1 MRYRGPAELS
11 VVRHGQSRLNA
22 ALAAAGPDG
31 GRLDA
36 DGLPARNADVDLTPL
51 GESQARA
58 VGSGWLVALPEE
70 RRPGVVFSSTY
81 LRARRTAELALEAA
95 GLDLPVHPDERLR
108 DHDAGPFGLMTPAM
122 VREYDPEEMPR
133 RLADRM
139 HHRPE
144 RGESLADVLLRLR
157 SFLRDVCAEYP
168 GERVLLFAHEPV
180 VVLLR
185 GALEGLSEDEVWRVA
200 GEEPAG
206 TASVSRWTAD
216 AAGDLRPDGYGT
228 VTHLAGAGEEI
239 RRVRT

>member
-1 MRYRGPAELS
+1 MRYRGPAELT
-11 VVRHGQSRLNA
+11 VVRHGQSAFNA
-22 ALAAAGPDG
+22 ALAAAARDG

-36 DGLPARNADVDLTPL
+36 ADLPARNADVDLTPL
-51 GESQARA
+51 GERQARA
-58 VGSGWLVALPEE
+58 VGAGWLASLPGG

-81 LRARRTAELALEAA
+81 LRARRTAGLALEAA

-108 DHDAGPFGLMTPAM
+108 DHDGGPFTFMTPAM
-122 VREYDPEEMPR
+122 VDEYDPGEAPR

-157 SFLRDVCAEYP
+157 SFLRDLCAEYP

-185 GALEGLSEDEVWRVA
+185 GILEGLEEAEVWRVSR
-200 GEEPAG
+200 EEPAAA
-206 TASVSRWTAD
+206 ASVSRWTAD
-216 AAGDLRPDGYGT
+216 AGGDLRPDGYG
-228 VTHLAGAGEEI
+228 VVGHLAEVSARG
-239 RRVRT
+239 